1 MKLRPHRTRLARV
14 LFPRGVR
21 IVHFIL
27 IPAVGMALVLGAA
40 RVFDVFVLRGL
51 PPVRVEV
58 YHAIR
63 TAAVAVVMSSLI
75 AFLAFSYR
83 SDYETKLQAR
93 NEDLEATRDFLSRI
107 ISRSA
112 EAIIT
117 RDEGGRVTSW
127 NPAAETIY
135 GWSAIEMMGQPVD
148 RLLAPDPEARRAF
161 EEIEERLARG
171 ETVRGFEAI
180 RVRKDGKR
188 ITVQLTLSP
197 MYDRMGTRVGTTGIV
212 RDVTVLKEMER
223 MLLEK
228 ERLAA
233 VGELAAVVAHEVR
246 NPLAGIRGGC
256 EILLEGY
263 AEGDMRTEIG
273 REVLRQV
280 DRLNR
285 TVHELLLFARPKS
298 MDPVPTDLH
307 ALLDRTLGMLREDP
321 SNGEVVTRRDYAEDL
336 PVLSVD
342 PRQMEQVFLNLIL
355 NAAQAM
361 HHKGTITISTRRA
374 SDGVDLTFRDT
385 GPGIPHDRMEE
396 IFKPFYTTREQGTG
410 LGLAIVKKI
419 VEAHGGRIEAGSAGE
434 GGARFTVFLPCGRP
448 RAV

>member
-1 MKLRPHRTRLARV
+1 MKLRHHLYRLV
-14 LFPRGVR
+14 FPNGVR
-21 IVHFIL
+21 IVHFL
-27 IPAVGMALVLGAA
+27 LVPAVGMAILLGTA
-40 RVFDVFVLRGL
+40 RVLDGFILPGL
-51 PPVRVEV
+51 TPGEVEI
-58 YHAIR
+58 YRAIR
-63 TAAVAVVMSSLI
+63 TAAVAVLMSSLI
-75 AFLAFSYR
+75 AFLAFSYP
-83 SDYETKLQAR
+83 SGYEAKLQAR

-117 RDEGGRVTSW
+117 RDESGRVTSW

-135 GWSAIEMMGQPVD
+135 GWSAMEMTGQPID
-148 RLLAPDPEARRAF
+148 RLLPPEAEAQPAF
-161 EEIEERLARG
+161 DEIEHRLARG
-171 ETVRGFEAI
+171 ETVRGFEAT
-180 RVRKDGKR
+180 RVRKDGR
-188 ITVQLTLSP
+188 QITVQLTLSP
-197 MYDRMGTRVGTTGIV
+197 MHDRVGTRVGTTGIV

-263 AEGDMRTEIG
+263 AEGDPRTEIG

-280 DRLNR
+280 DRLNG
-285 TVHELLLFARPKS
+285 TVHELLLFARPKA

-307 ALLDRTLGMLREDP
+307 ALLDMTMGVLREDP
-321 SNGEVVTRRDYAEDL
+321 SNSNVVTRRDYAADL
-336 PVLSVD
+336 PAVSVD

-374 SDGVDLTFRDT
+374 GEGVELVVGDS
-385 GPGIPHDRMEE
+385 GPGIPEGRMEDV
-396 IFKPFYTTREQGTG
+396 FKPFYTTRSQGTG

-419 VEAHGGRIEAGSAGE
+419 VEAHGGRIEAGSARE
-434 GGARFTVFLPCGRP
+434 GGARFTMFLPAARP
-448 RAV
+448 RTA